1 MIIPSFKDLSEVAN
15 SRYELAILVSKRA
28 RKLIDGNPKL
38 IDTDS
43 EKPVTIALE
52 EIMAGKIKFGEKL
65 SDSQYEKKVAAEK
78 EELIAKIKQEKIEEL
93 NTEDLEEE

>member
-43 EKPVTIALE
+43 EKPVTVALE

-65 SDSQYEKKVAAEK
+65 SDSQYEKKIAAEK
-78 EELIAKIKQEKIEEL
+78 EELLAKIKQEKIEEL
-93 NTEDLEEE
+93 NSEDLEEE

>member
-28 RKLIDGNPKL
+28 RKI

-43 EKPVTIALE
+43 EKPVTVALE

-65 SDSQYEKKVAAEK
+65 SDSQYEKKIAAEK

-93 NTEDLEEE
+93 NSEDLEEE

>member
-1 MIIPSFKDLSEVAN
+1 MIIPSFKDLNEVAN

-28 RKLIDGNPKL
+28 RKIIDGNPKL

-52 EIMAGKIKFGEKL
+52 EVLAGKIKFGEKL
-65 SDSQYEKKVAAEK
+65 SDSQYEKKIAEEK
-78 EELIAKIKQEKIEEL
+78 EELIAKIKEDKIEEL
-93 NTEDLEEE
+93 NSEEIEDE

>member
-38 IDTDS
+38 IDTAR
-43 EKPVTIALE
+43 KNRR
-52 EIMAGKIKFGEKL
+52 IKLRGL
-65 SDSQYEKKVAAEK
+65 RRG
-78 EELIAKIKQEKIEEL
+78 IKC
-93 NTEDLEEE
+93 

>member
-65 SDSQYEKKVAAEK
+65 SDSQYEKKIAAEK

-93 NTEDLEEE
+93 NTVDLEEE

>member
-43 EKPVTIALE
+43 EKPVTVALE

-65 SDSQYEKKVAAEK
+65 SDSQYEKKIAAEK
-78 EELIAKIKQEKIEEL
+78 EELIAKIKQEKIQEL

>member
-43 EKPVTIALE
+43 EKPVTVALE
-52 EIMAGKIKFGEKL
+52 EIMAGKIKIGEKL
-65 SDSQYEKKVAAEK
+65 SDSQYEKKIAAEK

-93 NTEDLEEE
+93 NSEDLAEE

>member
-1 MIIPSFKDLSEVAN
+1 MIIPSFKDLREVAN

-28 RKLIDGNPKL
+28 RKIVDGNPKL
-38 IDTDS
+38 VDTKS

-65 SDSQYEKKVAAEK
+65 SDSQYEKKITEEK
-78 EELIAKIKQEKIEEL
+78 EELIEKIKQESIEKL
-93 NTEDLEEE
+93 NSEELEEE

>member
-43 EKPVTIALE
+43 EKPVTVALE

-65 SDSQYEKKVAAEK
+65 SDSQYEKKIAAEK

-93 NTEDLEEE
+93 NSEDLEEE

>member
-65 SDSQYEKKVAAEK
+65 SDSQYEKKIAAEK
-78 EELIAKIKQEKIEEL
+78 EELIAKIKQEKIQEL